1 MQLKYMKN
9 TNKGISLHAN
19 IWKSEN
25 GTQSTARERSDQ
37 ARGSEAT
44 EGGRVW
50 EGGVPPPTVG
60 TFCTFG
66 LQIVQ
71 YYAYLEGKLGLKI
84 DWIWINK

>member
-1 MQLKYMKN
+1 MP
-9 TNKGISLHAN
+9 TF
-19 IWKSEN
+19 EN
-25 GTQSTARERSDQ
+25 QKTEHKVL
-37 ARGSEAT
+37 RGSEAT

-50 EGGVPPPTVG
+50 EGGIPPPTVG

-84 DWIWINK
+84 DCIWINKL